1 MDSHSHHHHHHPTEY
16 NRAFLIGI
24 ILNVAFV
31 LIEAVYGLVGHSSA
45 LLADAGHNAGDVL
58 SLVFA
63 WAALSLAKR
72 KPTDKKTY
80 GFKKSTIL
88 VSLLN
93 ATLLFGAISIIAWD
107 AIDKFRNPVEVQADI
122 VMIVAGIGVVINTI
136 TALLFLG
143 GQKHDLNIRG
153 AFLHMAADAA
163 VSLGVVIAGLIILKT
178 NILWI
183 DPAISLFIISVI
195 LWSNWKLF
203 SESLN
208 LALDGVPKDLKLE
221 KINQRILEIKE
232 VKSIHDL
239 HVWAL
244 STTDSALTAHIVV
257 TTEHT
262 DAMIHEIQEIL
273 EKDFE
278 IHHSTLQIETQSAH
292 LHCHSCEK

>member
-1 MDSHSHHHHHHPTEY
+1 MEPHSHHHHNPTEY

-31 LIEAVYGLVGHSSA
+31 IIEAVYGLVSNPSA

-107 AIDKFRNPVEVQADI
+107 AVNKFRNPVEIQGDI
-122 VMIVAGIGVVINTI
+122 VMIVAGIGVVINTV
-136 TALLFLG
+136 TALLFFR

-163 VSLGVVIAGLIILKT
+163 VSLGVVVAGFIILKS
-178 NILWI
+178 NLLWI
-183 DPAISLFIISVI
+183 DPAISLLIISVI

-221 KINQRILEIKE
+221 QINNKILEING
-232 VKSIHDL
+232 VSSIHDL

-257 TTEHT
+257 TNEQT
-262 DAMIHEIQEIL
+262 DTMIHEIQEML
-273 EKDFE
+273 EKDFD
-278 IHHSTLQIETQSAH
+278 IHHSTLQIETLSAH
-292 LHCHSCEK
+292 LHCHSCEE